1 MSRQRTLGLAVAVLA
16 LAVGG
21 CATATSEVS
30 EPQRLQAR
38 AAYERAVRSFDDKQ
52 PTVAL
57 TAAQEAVA
65 LEPDSALYHDL
76 LGLVFDELLRPE
88 LGLEQFQRAVAID
101 PEYADAHFHLGVA
114 LAEQRRWPEAV
125 AEYRRAMALPRLTV
139 PHLVQNSLGV
149 ALFNL
154 KQYGPAEDALRF
166 ALRLEPR
173 LGGAYYNLGLV
184 LSAQGRLAEA
194 RAAFRE
200 ARDLDP
206 KSPFGQASVE
216 RLREL
221 GEGG

>member
-1 MSRQRTLGLAVAVLA
+1 VSRQRARTVAVAVLVV
-16 LAVGG
+16 LLGG
-21 CATATSEVS
+21 CAAATTDEASEM
-30 EPQRLQAR
+30 QRLQAR

-52 PTVAL
+52 PAAAL

-76 LGLVFDELLRPE
+76 LGLVFNELLRPE

-101 PEYADAHFHLGVA
+101 PEYADARFHLGVA
-114 LAEQRRWPEAV
+114 LAEQRRWQDAV

-149 ALFNL
+149 ALYNL

-166 ALRLEPR
+166 ALRL
-173 LGGAYYNLGLV
+173 
-184 LSAQGRLAEA
+184 QGRLVEA

-200 ARDLDP
+200 AQQLDP
-206 KSPFGQASVE
+206 KSPFGQASAE
-216 RLREL
+216 RLREM
-221 GEGG
+221 GDGG